1 MINNIPYADILKI
14 SGEIKS
20 HNEKIKALMQSKESS
35 QLEDFTS
42 SVESYYKYLENLV
55 ELNSA
60 ADQVLQ
66 GLIK

>member
-1 MINNIPYADILKI
+1 MINNIPKADILKI

-20 HNEKIKALMQSKESS
+20 HNEIIKALMKSKESS

>member
-1 MINNIPYADILKI
+1 MINNIPYDEILKI

-20 HNEKIKALMQSKESS
+20 HNEIIKSLMKSKEST
-35 QLEDFTS
+35 QLEDFTA

-55 ELNSA
+55 ELNNA

-66 GLIK
+66 DLIK

>member
-1 MINNIPYADILKI
+1 MINNIPYDEILKI
-14 SGEIKS
+14 SGQIKN
-20 HNEKIKALMQSKESS
+20 HNEVIKTLMKNKESS
-35 QLEDFTS
+35 QLEDFTA

>member
-1 MINNIPYADILKI
+1 MINNIPYDEILKI

-20 HNEKIKALMQSKESS
+20 HNEVIKTLMKNKGSS

-42 SVESYYKYLENLV
+42 SVESYHKYLENLV

-66 GLIK
+66 FLIK

>member
-20 HNEKIKALMQSKESS
+20 HNEIIKALMKSKESS